1 MDINTEKY
9 KISVVICTFNRASI
23 LVQSILS
30 LDNQENMNPGDYEI
44 VVIDD
49 GSTDDT
55 AKMVQ
60 ELHTETPLRYYFK
73 DWGGRSEARN
83 LGIEKAKGD
92 IIVFVDDD
100 VIAPRQFLISHLAQ
114 YNGNNKIVVRGPIVN
129 VRKPELIPDFKPG
142 AEYFSSAFFCT
153 CNASTHKKTLE
164 DIGGFDTDFKEY
176 GFEDNEIGWRL
187 RQAGCA
193 YVFSMDA
200 YIFHYKPHLGE
211 SLEKMKKRAQEMG
224 RSAYIYY
231 SKHSHW
237 KVRMAVGLHPL
248 NYYFSRL
255 LNNKW
260 VSDWGEKLIRSGK
273 LDKNPLLHEFFM
285 GRIYHY
291 AYLSSLLEAIKKS
304 SSR

>member
-1 MDINTEKY
+1 MKIITEKY
-9 KISVVICTFNRASI
+9 KISVVICTYNRAPI
-23 LVQSILS
+23 LIQSILS
-30 LDNQENMNPGDYEI
+30 LDNQQEMTEGDYEI
-44 VVIDD
+44 IVVDD

-55 AKMVQ
+55 AVKIR
-60 ELHTETPLRYYFK
+60 ELKTRTPLRYFFK

-83 LGIEKAKGD
+83 LGIEKAKGE

-100 VIAPRQFLISHLAQ
+100 VIAPPGFLANHLVK
-114 YNGNNKIVVRGPIVN
+114 YKGNDKIVVRGPIVN
-129 VRKPELIPDFKPG
+129 VKEPRIIPDFKPG

-153 CNASTHKKTLE
+153 CNASTHRKTLV

-187 RQAGCA
+187 RQAGCS
-193 YVFSMDA
+193 YIFSNDA
-200 YIFHYKPHLGE
+200 YIFHYKPQKGE
-211 SLEKMKKRAQEMG
+211 SLENMKKRAQEMG

-237 KVRMAVGLHPL
+237 KVKMAVGLHPL

-255 LNNKW
+255 LSNKW
-260 VSDWGEKLIRSGK
+260 LAEWGEKLIKSGK
-273 LDKNPLLHEFFM
+273 LDKNPLLQEFFL

-291 AYLSSLLEAIKKS
+291 AYLSSLLEAMRKS
-304 SSR
+304 R